1 MELQI
6 YGAKILR
13 TITTALKPEE
23 INDELRKVLDDMVKT
38 MRLANGVGL
47 ASTQVG
53 IDRRY
58 FVMEIDETVKK
69 CINPEIL
76 EILDKNVSVDEGCLS
91 IPGIFK
97 KVSRPDKI
105 KVKYLNEYGEE
116 VIEEMQG
123 LWAKA
128 FQHETDH
135 INGMMYI
142 DRLTPVNR
150 NLIRKKLEIIKKNSK
165 PKKINID

>member
-13 TITTALKPEE
+13 TVTTALEPEE
-23 INDELRKVLDDMVKT
+23 INDDLRKILDDMVKT

-116 VIEEMQG
+116 IIEEMQG

-142 DRLTPVNR
+142 DRLTPVNK
-150 NLIRKKLEIIKKNSK
+150 NLIKKKLEIIKKNSK
-165 PKKINID
+165 PRKFD

>member
-1 MELQI
+1 MDIQV

-13 TITTALKPEE
+13 TMTRALEKEE
-23 INDELRKVLDDMVKT
+23 INDELRKTLDEMVKT

-47 ASTQVG
+47 ASTQVN

-58 FVMEIDETVKK
+58 FVMEIDGIVKK

-76 EILDKNVSVDEGCLS
+76 EILADNVRTDEGCLS

-105 KVKYLNEYGEE
+105 KVKYLNEYAEE
-116 VIEEMQG
+116 VVEEMQG

-142 DRLTPVNR
+142 DRLTPVNK
-150 NLIRKKLEIIKKNSK
+150 NLIRKKLEIIKKYSEPRK
-165 PKKINID
+165 FD

>member
-1 MELQI
+1 MDIQV

-13 TITTALKPEE
+13 TMTRALEKEE
-23 INDELRKVLDDMVKT
+23 INDELRKTLDEMVKT

-47 ASTQVG
+47 ASTQVN

-58 FVMEIDETVKK
+58 FVMEIDGIVKK

-76 EILDKNVSVDEGCLS
+76 EILADNVSTDEGCLS

-105 KVKYLNEYGEE
+105 KVKYLNEYAEE
-116 VIEEMQG
+116 VVEEMQG
-123 LWAKA
+123 LCAKA

-142 DRLTPVNR
+142 DRLTPVNK
-150 NLIRKKLEIIKKNSK
+150 NLIRKKLEIIKKYSEPRK
-165 PKKINID
+165 FD

>member
-1 MELQI
+1 MNIQVYE
-6 YGAKILR
+6 AKILR
-13 TITTALKPEE
+13 TKSTPLEKEE
-23 INDELRKVLDDMVKT
+23 INDELRKTLDEMVET

-47 ASTQVG
+47 ASNQVD

-58 FVMEIDETVKK
+58 FVLEIDKKIKK

-76 EILDKNVSVDEGCLS
+76 EILDDNVEMEEGCLS

-97 KVSRPDKI
+97 RVARPNKI
-105 KVKYLNEYGEE
+105 KVRYLDENGNVVEE
-116 VIEEMQG
+116 VMEG

-135 INGMMYI
+135 INGMMFI
-142 DRLTPVNR
+142 DRLSPINKS
-150 NLIRKKLEIIKKNSK
+150 LIRKRLENIKRHSK
-165 PKKINID
+165 PREF

>member
-1 MELQI
+1 MDIQV

-13 TITTALKPEE
+13 TMTRALEKEE
-23 INDELRKVLDDMVKT
+23 INDELRKTLDEMVKT

-47 ASTQVG
+47 ASTQVN

-58 FVMEIDETVKK
+58 FVMEIDGIVKK

-76 EILDKNVSVDEGCLS
+76 EILADNVSTDEGCLS

-105 KVKYLNEYGEE
+105 KVKYLNEYAEE
-116 VIEEMQG
+116 VVEEI
-123 LWAKA
+123 WAKA

-142 DRLTPVNR
+142 DRLTPVNK
-150 NLIRKKLEIIKKNSK
+150 NLIRKKLEIIKKYSEPRK
-165 PKKINID
+165 FD

>member
-1 MELQI
+1 MDIQV

-13 TITTALKPEE
+13 TMTRALEKEE
-23 INDELRKVLDDMVKT
+23 INDELRKTLDEMVKT

-47 ASTQVG
+47 ASTQVN
-53 IDRRY
+53 INRRY
-58 FVMEIDETVKK
+58 FVMEIDGIVKK

-76 EILDKNVSVDEGCLS
+76 EILADNVSTDEGCLS

-105 KVKYLNEYGEE
+105 KVKYLNEYAEE
-116 VIEEMQG
+116 VVEEMQG

-142 DRLTPVNR
+142 DRLTPVNK
-150 NLIRKKLEIIKKNSK
+150 NLIRKKLEIIKKYSEPRK
-165 PKKINID
+165 FD

>member
-1 MELQI
+1 MNIQVYE
-6 YGAKILR
+6 AKILR
-13 TITTALKPEE
+13 TKSTPLEKEE
-23 INDELRKVLDDMVKT
+23 INDELRKTLDEMVET

-47 ASTQVG
+47 ASNQVD

-58 FVMEIDETVKK
+58 FVLEIDEIVKK

-76 EILDKNVSVDEGCLS
+76 EILDDNVEMEEGCLS

-97 KVSRPDKI
+97 RVARPNKI
-105 KVKYLNEYGEE
+105 KVRYLDENGNVVEE
-116 VIEEMQG
+116 VMEG

-135 INGMMYI
+135 INGMMFI
-142 DRLTPVNR
+142 DRLSPINKS
-150 NLIRKKLEIIKKNSK
+150 LIRKRLENIKRHSK
-165 PKKINID
+165 PREF

>member
-1 MELQI
+1 MDIQV

-13 TITTALKPEE
+13 TMTRALEKEE
-23 INDELRKVLDDMVKT
+23 INDELRKTLDEMVKT

-47 ASTQVG
+47 ASTQVN

-58 FVMEIDETVKK
+58 FVMEIDGIVKK

-76 EILDKNVSVDEGCLS
+76 EVLADNVSTDEGCLS

-105 KVKYLNEYGEE
+105 KVKYLNEYAEE
-116 VIEEMQG
+116 VVEEMQG

-128 FQHETDH
+128 FQHEIDH

-142 DRLTPVNR
+142 DRLTPVNK
-150 NLIRKKLEIIKKNSK
+150 NLIRKKLEIIKKYSEPRK
-165 PKKINID
+165 FD

>member
-1 MELQI
+1 MDIQV

-13 TITTALKPEE
+13 TMTRSLEKEE
-23 INDELRKVLDDMVKT
+23 INDELRKTLDEMVKT

-47 ASTQVG
+47 ASTQVN

-58 FVMEIDETVKK
+58 FVMEIDGIVKK

-76 EILDKNVSVDEGCLS
+76 EILADNVSTDEGCLS

-105 KVKYLNEYGEE
+105 KVKYLNEYAEE
-116 VIEEMQG
+116 VVEEMQG

-142 DRLTPVNR
+142 DRLTPVNK
-150 NLIRKKLEIIKKNSK
+150 NLIRKKLEIIKKYSEPRK
-165 PKKINID
+165 FD

>member
-1 MELQI
+1 MDIQV

-13 TITTALKPEE
+13 TMTRALEKEE
-23 INDELRKVLDDMVKT
+23 INDELRKTLDEMVKT

-47 ASTQVG
+47 ASTQVN

-58 FVMEIDETVKK
+58 FVMEIDGIVKK

-76 EILDKNVSVDEGCLS
+76 EILADNVSTDEGCLS

-105 KVKYLNEYGEE
+105 KVKYLNEYAEE
-116 VIEEMQG
+116 VVEEMQG

-142 DRLTPVNR
+142 DRLTPVNK
-150 NLIRKKLEIIKKNSK
+150 NLIRKKLEIIKKYSE
-165 PKKINID
+165 PRKID

>member
-1 MELQI
+1 MDIQVS
-6 YGAKILR
+6 GAKILR
-13 TITTALKPEE
+13 TMTRALEKEE
-23 INDELRKVLDDMVKT
+23 INDELRKTLDEMVKT

-47 ASTQVG
+47 ASTQVN

-58 FVMEIDETVKK
+58 FVMEIDGIVKK

-76 EILDKNVSVDEGCLS
+76 EILADNVSTDEGCLS

-105 KVKYLNEYGEE
+105 KVKYLNEYAEE
-116 VIEEMQG
+116 VVEEMQG

-142 DRLTPVNR
+142 DRLTPVNK
-150 NLIRKKLEIIKKNSK
+150 NLIRKKLEIIKKYSEPRK
-165 PKKINID
+165 FD

>member
-1 MELQI
+1 MDIQV

-13 TITTALKPEE
+13 TMTRALEKEE
-23 INDELRKVLDDMVKT
+23 INDELRKTLDEMVKT

-47 ASTQVG
+47 ASTQVD

-58 FVMEIDETVKK
+58 FVMEIDGTVKK

-76 EILDKNVSVDEGCLS
+76 EILADNVSTDEGCLS

-116 VIEEMQG
+116 IVEEMQG

-142 DRLTPVNR
+142 DRLTPVNK
-150 NLIRKKLEIIKKNSK
+150 NLIRKKLEIIKKYSAPRK
-165 PKKINID
+165 FD

>member
-1 MELQI
+1 VNIQVYE
-6 YGAKILR
+6 AKILR
-13 TITTALKPEE
+13 TKSTPLEKEE
-23 INDELRKVLDDMVKT
+23 INDELRKTLDEMVET

-47 ASTQVG
+47 ASNQVD

-58 FVMEIDETVKK
+58 FVLEIDEIVKK

-76 EILDKNVSVDEGCLS
+76 EVLDDNVEMEEGCLS

-97 KVSRPDKI
+97 RVARPNKI
-105 KVKYLNEYGEE
+105 KVRYLDENGNVVEE
-116 VIEEMQG
+116 VMEG

-135 INGMMYI
+135 INGMMFI
-142 DRLTPVNR
+142 DRLSPINKS
-150 NLIRKKLEIIKKNSK
+150 LIRKRLENIKRHSK
-165 PKKINID
+165 PREF

>member
-1 MELQI
+1 MDIQV

-13 TITTALKPEE
+13 TMTRALEKEE
-23 INDELRKVLDDMVKT
+23 INDELRKTLDEMVKT

-47 ASTQVG
+47 ASTQVN

-58 FVMEIDETVKK
+58 FVMEIDGIVKK

-76 EILDKNVSVDEGCLS
+76 EILADNVSTDEGCLS

-116 VIEEMQG
+116 IVEEMQG

-142 DRLTPVNR
+142 DRLTPVNK
-150 NLIRKKLEIIKKNSK
+150 NLIRKKLEIIKKYSTPRK
-165 PKKINID
+165 FD

>member
-13 TITTALKPEE
+13 TVTRALEPEE
-23 INDELRKVLDDMVKT
+23 INDDLRKVLDDMVRT

-58 FVMEIDETVKK
+58 FVMEIDEIVKK

-165 PKKINID
+165 PKKFD

>member
-1 MELQI
+1 MNIQVYE
-6 YGAKILR
+6 AKILR
-13 TITTALKPEE
+13 TKSTPLEKEE
-23 INDELRKVLDDMVKT
+23 INDELRKTLDEMVET

-47 ASTQVG
+47 ASNQVD

-58 FVMEIDETVKK
+58 FVLEIDEVVKK

-76 EILDKNVSVDEGCLS
+76 EILDDNVEMEEGCLS

-97 KVSRPDKI
+97 RVARPNKI
-105 KVKYLNEYGEE
+105 KVRYLDENGNVVEE
-116 VIEEMQG
+116 VMEG

-135 INGMMYI
+135 INGMMFI
-142 DRLTPVNR
+142 DRLSPINKS
-150 NLIRKKLEIIKKNSK
+150 LIRKRLENIKRHSK
-165 PKKINID
+165 PREF

>member
-1 MELQI
+1 MDIQV

-13 TITTALKPEE
+13 TMTRALEKEE
-23 INDELRKVLDDMVKT
+23 INDELRKTLDEMVKT

-47 ASTQVG
+47 ASTQVN

-58 FVMEIDETVKK
+58 FVMEIDGIVKK

-76 EILDKNVSVDEGCLS
+76 EILADNVSTDEGCLS

-97 KVSRPDKI
+97 KGSRPDKI
-105 KVKYLNEYGEE
+105 KVKYLNEYAEE
-116 VIEEMQG
+116 VVEEMQG

-142 DRLTPVNR
+142 DRLTPVNK
-150 NLIRKKLEIIKKNSK
+150 NLIRKKLEIIKKYIEPIK
-165 PKKINID
+165 FD

>member
-1 MELQI
+1 MDIQV

-13 TITTALKPEE
+13 TMTRALEKEE
-23 INDELRKVLDDMVKT
+23 INDELRKTLDEMVKT

-47 ASTQVG
+47 ASTQVN

-58 FVMEIDETVKK
+58 FVMEIDGIVKK

-76 EILDKNVSVDEGCLS
+76 EILADNVSTDEGCLS

-105 KVKYLNEYGEE
+105 KVKYLNEYAEE
-116 VIEEMQG
+116 VVEEIQG

-142 DRLTPVNR
+142 DRLTPVNK
-150 NLIRKKLEIIKKNSK
+150 NLIRKKLEIIKKYSEPRK
-165 PKKINID
+165 FD

>member
-1 MELQI
+1 MDIQV

-13 TITTALKPEE
+13 TMTRSLEKEE
-23 INDELRKVLDDMVKT
+23 INDELRKTLDEMVKT

-47 ASTQVG
+47 ASTQVN

-58 FVMEIDETVKK
+58 FVMEIDGIVKK

-76 EILDKNVSVDEGCLS
+76 EILADNVSTDEGCLS

-116 VIEEMQG
+116 IVEEMQG

-142 DRLTPVNR
+142 DRLTPVNK
-150 NLIRKKLEIIKKNSK
+150 NLIRKKLEIIKKYSTPRK
-165 PKKINID
+165 FD

>member
-1 MELQI
+1 MDIQV

-13 TITTALKPEE
+13 TMTRALEKEE
-23 INDELRKVLDDMVKT
+23 INDELRKTLDEMVKT

-47 ASTQVG
+47 ASTQVN

-58 FVMEIDETVKK
+58 FVMEIDGIVKK

-76 EILDKNVSVDEGCLS
+76 EILADNVSTDEGCLS

-105 KVKYLNEYGEE
+105 KVKYLNEYAEE
-116 VIEEMQG
+116 VVEEMQG

-142 DRLTPVNR
+142 DRLTPVNK
-150 NLIRKKLEIIKKNSK
+150 NLIRKKLEIIKKYSEPRK
-165 PKKINID
+165 FD